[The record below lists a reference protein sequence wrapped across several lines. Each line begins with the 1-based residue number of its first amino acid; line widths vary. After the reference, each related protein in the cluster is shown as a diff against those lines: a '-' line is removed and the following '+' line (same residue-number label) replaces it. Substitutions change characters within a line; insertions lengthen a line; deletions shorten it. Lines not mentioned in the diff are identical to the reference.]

1 MLAVRAD
8 GAICPQPLRR
18 LMWEREIRP
27 DRLIVMIVWRL
38 RWMSPCR
45 IGLFAPGWSAAPFR
59 ACGRARPPGPPAA
72 RASDQEITMSADAT
86 TTSEDGLGPNL
97 HANSG
102 RYVAYVMIRSGC
114 VRATLALR
122 HDHLGPTRRGGSR
135 LRLMRPQTAHDHS
148 FSRWGAPGWGVAR
161 HDTPQG
167 SHSTRCRGLVRAMA
181 AVPSRTSTKWSPSRS
196 GGTIPGRTLAPS
208 LESKTAA
215 GPKGD
220 LDGRHQPLA
229 LPGSHARG
237 LPGSEAPGRA
247 RR

>member
-59 ACGRARPPGPPAA
+59 ACGRARLPGPPVA

-135 LRLMRPQTAHDHS
+135 LRLMRPQT
-148 FSRWGAPGWGVAR
+148 
-161 HDTPQG
+161 G
-167 SHSTRCRGLVRAMA
+167 SHSTRCRGGWCGQWPQCRPARA
-181 AVPSRTSTKWSPSRS
+181 RS
-196 GGTIPGRTLAPS
+196 GRRRAPAGRFR
-208 LESKTAA
+208 A
-215 GPKGD
+215 GRWRPRWRARRRRVPAGD

-229 LPGSHARG
+229 LPGSHVRA
-237 LPGSEAPGRA
+237 LPGSEAPDRA